1 MKDLREKLEKLRAD
15 ADDCALI
22 SRLAVDKVKRET
34 FARLAEHLT
43 QMAADI
49 EGVIAAKIASGE
61 TQERPLSR
69 PGLFPFHP
77 IPKRLVLLNLGGP
90 NPERLGCSEVYV
102 SRCFAWIGSRPMNN
116 SAAQHCRDQAAEC
129 IRLMKLAQSSD
140 EAQVLRNIS
149 SSWSRLSGQIDRYNA
164 LVRERG
170 RRARE

>member
-77 IPKRLVLLNLGGP
+77 IPKRLVLF
-90 NPERLGCSEVYV
+90 E
-102 SRCFAWIGSRPMNN
+102 F
-116 SAAQHCRDQAAEC
+116 
-129 IRLMKLAQSSD
+129 
-140 EAQVLRNIS
+140 
-149 SSWSRLSGQIDRYNA
+149 
-164 LVRERG
+164 G
-170 RRARE
+170 RSQPGNV